1 MAQFT
6 PDLLSVCKSYG
17 LDPKDIVFAF
27 AVASG
32 CNPTDAYIITHNLKQ
47 AVTTLQA
54 ETQANDL
61 LQRKSGLKIVI
72 NRIKNQKNIATFK
85 KQQQRELEDAIRESK
100 EITDEEKDEL
110 KTRQGLIGKIID
122 NVLLTTGKDAISG
135 LQTLAKLQGLDSP
148 DEKPEEER
156 RKYFLPW
163 VSNCRSCKLM
173 QIYIKTIN
181 ENTTKQGE
189 TI

>member
-6 PDLLSVCKSYG
+6 PDLLSVCKSYN
-17 LDPKDIVFAF
+17 LEPKDIVFAF

-47 AVTTLQA
+47 SVTTMQA

-61 LQRKSGLKIVI
+61 LNRKSGLKIVI

-85 KQQQRELEDAIRESK
+85 KQQQRELE
-100 EITDEEKDEL
+100 EEQARMKQATNEDKDEL
-110 KTRQGLIGKIID
+110 RTREGLIKKIID
-122 NVLLTTGKDAISG
+122 NVSLITGKDAISG
-135 LQTLAKLQGLDSP
+135 LQTLAKLQGLDNP

-173 QIYIKTIN
+173 QLYIKTIN